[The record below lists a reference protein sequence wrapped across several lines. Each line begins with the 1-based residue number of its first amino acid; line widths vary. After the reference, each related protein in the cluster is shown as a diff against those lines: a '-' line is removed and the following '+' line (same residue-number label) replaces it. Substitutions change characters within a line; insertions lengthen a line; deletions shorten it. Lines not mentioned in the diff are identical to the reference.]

1 MYQALFFFPLEPKKQ
16 RSKKKIM
23 PDLRL
28 EELMK
33 WHPSDVT
40 RTRISVIGVNFR
52 KILIKGKEI

>member
-1 MYQALFFFPLEPKKQ
+1 MYRVLFFSLLSQ
-16 RSKKKIM
+16 RSIKVKKKIM

-33 WHPSDVT
+33 WHPSDVA
-40 RTRISVIGVNFR
+40 RTRISVIRVNFG